1 MKKISKIISALSI
14 VLGVFCM
21 ISCKSN
27 MVAETLET
35 ESLDNTKKIFRTINQ
50 NVNGMFISSTNE
62 NNPVLLFVNTISTN
76 ISEVLSSQ
84 KKQKIAKYRLNHVKY
99 RLYQM
104 EQIIE
109 SGNPYNLVEG
119 KKLDRMQ

>member
-1 MKKISKIISALSI
+1 MLLALR
-14 VLGVFCM
+14 
-21 ISCKSN
+21 N
-27 MVAETLET
+27 
-35 ESLDNTKKIFRTINQ
+35 FRQ
-50 NVNGMFISSTNE
+50 FIKLSMAYLYK
-62 NNPVLLFVNTISTN
+62 NNPLLIFVNTISTN
-76 ISEVLSSQ
+76 VSDVLSSQ

-119 KKLDRMQ
+119 KKLDRLQ

>member
-1 MKKISKIISALSI
+1 MLLALR
-14 VLGVFCM
+14 
-21 ISCKSN
+21 N
-27 MVAETLET
+27 
-35 ESLDNTKKIFRTINQ
+35 FRQ
-50 NVNGMFISSTNE
+50 FFKLSMAYLYK

-119 KKLDRMQ
+119 KKLDRLQ